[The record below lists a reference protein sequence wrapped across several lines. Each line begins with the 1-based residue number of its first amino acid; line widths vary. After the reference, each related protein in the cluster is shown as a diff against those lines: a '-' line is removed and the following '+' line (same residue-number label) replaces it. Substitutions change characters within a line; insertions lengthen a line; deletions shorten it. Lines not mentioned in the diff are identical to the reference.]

1 MPSDNSIH
9 EPTLAI
15 GWVTMSAETP
25 GCMFPAGYMAKKVAS
40 RPEWLKAEVVVDL
53 YSVSGCVS
61 EYFCDY
67 IRHWKH
73 NGFWL
78 FDSPAEIASV
88 ATAESLDLSD
98 QRIFY
103 YEVYESQFD
112 GDRKAWQSFRPDDS
126 FKTGVKPPES
136 RKLEGF
142 DVVTFSVQT
151 SPECSPLSCNG
162 LAESMAV
169 NQHCLLPSLEEAIRL
184 MENGAF
190 ENSEPGPF
198 RIFAVYAC
206 NAA

>member
-1 MPSDNSIH
+1 MSI
-9 EPTLAI
+9 
-15 GWVTMSAETP
+15 ETS
-25 GCMFPAGYMAKKVAS
+25 GSMFPAGYMAKKVAG
-40 RPEWLKAEVVVDL
+40 RPAWLKADGVADL
-53 YSVSGCVS
+53 YSVSGCIS
-61 EYFCDY
+61 AYFCDY

-78 FDSPAEIASV
+78 FDSPAEIASL
-88 ATAESLDLSD
+88 ATAESLDMSD

-103 YEVYESQFD
+103 YEAYASQFD
-112 GDRKAWQSFRPDDS
+112 GDRKTWQPFGPDDS
-126 FKTGVKPPES
+126 FRTAVTPPES

-162 LAESMAV
+162 LAESLAV

-184 MENGAF
+184 VENGAF
-190 ENSEPGPF
+190 EDSEPGPF
-198 RIFAVYAC
+198 RIFAVYSC